1 MFFRDVITLVATT
14 DSTNS
19 HGDYISAET
28 TTDVFADKVSIRQS
42 EFYQGMAQGI
52 RPELAFRIRSV
63 DYNEERLVTYNSKR
77 YEVIRTY
84 DIDGE
89 MMDIIVGNIVGTEVR

>member
-14 DSTNS
+14 DSVNS
-19 HGDYISAET
+19 TGDYISSET
-28 TTDVFADKVSIRQS
+28 TTDVFADKVSVRQS

-89 MMDIIVGNIVGTEVR
+89 LMDIIVGNIVGTEVR